1 MCKSGVFFHNYISVY
16 PMYEEKGNCTEHSGL
31 NKKDIDIA
39 NIIILN
45 LI

>member
-1 MCKSGVFFHNYISVY
+1 
-16 PMYEEKGNCTEHSGL
+16 MYEEKGNCTAQSGL